1 MSGKIGKNGPTICSL
16 RFLHSIRL
24 FCNKMLVIGCIFD
37 IRPPE
42 RSHGDNDDADDND
55 CDDDPND
62 NDDDDYHD
70 HDRVGGAFLT

>member
-1 MSGKIGKNGPTICSL
+1 
-16 RFLHSIRL
+16 
-24 FCNKMLVIGCIFD
+24 MLVIRCIFD

>member
-1 MSGKIGKNGPTICSL
+1 
-16 RFLHSIRL
+16 
-24 FCNKMLVIGCIFD
+24 MLVIGCIFD

-42 RSHGDNDDADDND
+42 RSHGDADDND